1 MHRSTVANTNKRRTS
16 LLILALFLSDI
27 SQTISS
33 TCGGNSATAITT
45 DAQAFSAFEYDYL
58 IVGAG
63 AGGLAVATRLS
74 ENEGVQVGIIEAGIF
89 HEADPLI
96 DIPSNVGQTL
106 GNPMY
111 DWSFE
116 TVPQPGAGGRSITLP
131 RGKMV
136 GGSTGINNM
145 AWSRASHAEYNA
157 WELFG
162 PNNGWNWDG
171 LLPHMKQ
178 PANVFPNKTDLPI
191 VNSELYD
198 PKYEGF
204 SGPVSA
210 SFNSWYS
217 DVFPSYLAAANSSGI
232 SPNFNSDKGTT
243 AGLMNCRSDVERN
256 TGTRSYAAPAYYCGH
271 ASLPNFHVL
280 VNSQATRVVLKW
292 SALSGSYVAT
302 GVEFSSNNTTYTAIS
317 KKEVI
322 LAAGTIQSPQL
333 LELSG
338 IGNSSILKSVGIEPL
353 IHLPEVGENM
363 QDHVFA
369 PAQYQLKP
377 GVLTFDALRV
387 NTTIAA
393 EQSAIYAQNGSGML
407 SGTDTALSFLP
418 LDLYVDSETIDSL
431 KRSFDTVL
439 ADNSSSAFRRMQYE
453 VQKDWLQQGLVP
465 QSEIIMWSRAV
476 APLANESYV
485 TLLSGVLHPASRGS
499 VHIESKD
506 PLARPTI
513 DAGWLIADFDLL
525 VVLQTLKF
533 AMRIATLE
541 PLVSMIDSLVLPPPN
556 VQNDTAL
563 IEFIHENAAS
573 ASHPMGTVAMAPR
586 DLGGVVDSSLTVYGT
601 TNLRVC
607 DASIIPNG
615 IGTHLQSTIYAI
627 GEKLARIIENE
638 NAHNADETR

>member
-1 MHRSTVANTNKRRTS
+1 MFV
-16 LLILALFLSDI
+16 DI
-27 SQTISS
+27 
-33 TCGGNSATAITT
+33 
-45 DAQAFSAFEYDYL
+45 
-58 IVGAG
+58 GAG
-63 AGGLAVATRLS
+63 AGGLAVAARLS

-145 AWSRASHAEYNA
+145 AWSRASHAEYDA
-157 WELFG
+157 WESFG

-171 LLPHMKQ
+171 LLPHIKQ
-178 PANVFPNKTDLPI
+178 PANVSPNKTDLPI

-217 DVFPSYLAAANSSGI
+217 DVFPSYLVAANSSGI

-256 TGTRSYAAPAYYCGH
+256 TGTRSYAAPAYYCSH

-280 VNSQATRVVLKW
+280 VNSQATRVLLKW
-292 SALSGSYVAT
+292 SASLGSYVAT
-302 GVEFSSNNTTYTAIS
+302 GVEFSSNNTTYTAMS

-353 IHLPEVGENM
+353 IDLPEVGENM

-377 GVLTFDALRV
+377 GVLTFVCYALLLVMTPLTNRYC
-387 NTTIAA
+387 
-393 EQSAIYAQNGSGML
+393 SAQNGSGML

-418 LDLYVDSETIDSL
+418 LNLYVDSETIDFM

-439 ADNSSSAFRRMQYE
+439 ADNSSSTFRRMQYK

-476 APLANESYV
+476 EPLANESYV

-499 VHIESKD
+499 VHIKSKD

-533 AMRIATLE
+533 AMRIATVE

-556 VQNDTAL
+556 SIGLYELTCSINFFLQ
-563 IEFIHENAAS
+563 S

-627 GEKLARIIENE
+627 GEKASPRIPSFL
-638 NAHNADETR
+638 TVS